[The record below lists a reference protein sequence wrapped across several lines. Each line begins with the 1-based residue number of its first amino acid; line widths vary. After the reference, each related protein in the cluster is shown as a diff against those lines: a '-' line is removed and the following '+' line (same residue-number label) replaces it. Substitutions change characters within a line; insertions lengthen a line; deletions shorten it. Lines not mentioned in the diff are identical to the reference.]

1 MLKITEQMLKDLK
14 LIEGMTEAFVKAG
27 ATPEEAKEIVKRI
40 TKNTVL
46 DINNLFENIDQE
58 QANKNK

>member
-1 MLKITEQMLKDLK
+1 MLKITKQMLKDLK

-27 ATPEEAKEIVKRI
+27 KTPEEAEEIVERI

-46 DINNLFENIDQE
+46 DINNLFKNIDQE

>member
-1 MLKITEQMLKDLK
+1 MLKDLK

-27 ATPEEAKEIVKRI
+27 KTPEEAEEIVERI

-46 DINNLFENIDQE
+46 DINNLFKNIDQE